1 MLRERRLITC
11 GVWGAQSQRGR
22 SCRHD
27 NDTDDLVETIAEMP
41 KPVVE
46 EEPAEDAEE

>member
-1 MLRERRLITC
+1 MAPDLVQLS
-11 GVWGAQSQRGR
+11 ALD
-22 SCRHD
+22 HD
-27 NDTDDLVETIAEMP
+27 NDTDDLVETMAEVP